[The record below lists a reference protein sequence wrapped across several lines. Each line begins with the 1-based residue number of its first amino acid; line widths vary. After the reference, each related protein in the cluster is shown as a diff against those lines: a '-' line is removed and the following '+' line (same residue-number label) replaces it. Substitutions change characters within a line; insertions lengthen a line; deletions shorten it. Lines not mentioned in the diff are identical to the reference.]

1 MIFQSQVKMC
11 WRGVS
16 MDVLRSSTDISLNL
30 SARNDDEARQTSE
43 LHKLVTPPPLPAPD
57 WPLLRWPLVTALL
70 SRCSPVI

>member
-43 LHKLVTPPPLPAPD
+43 LHKLVTPPLSPHLTGPCSAGH
-57 WPLLRWPLVTALL
+57 WSLL
-70 SRCSPVI
+70 SSLAAHL